1 MRIIKK
7 SKEINSLFNSFKK
20 TGFVPTMGSLHKGH
34 EYLIKKSV
42 KENNVTF
49 VSIFVNPKQFNN
61 KMDLK
66 KYPKNLKEDVKIC
79 RKCKVNYLFLPSF
92 KEVYSWKVQS
102 KKKTPKIKNIMEH
115 KYRKGHFKGVIKVIE
130 RLSNIIPASKMYL
143 GEKDFQQIKVITDY
157 FNINKVKTKIVKCK
171 TVRDKNGL
179 ALSSRNKLLKKEN
192 LKRAVNIV
200 NFIKKIKLKNI
211 HSNLKINIIRNYLKK
226 NDVKFDYVQNINLKQ
241 FNISKNRTI
250 NTRIFFAFYLG
261 TVRLI
266 DNL

>member
-1 MRIIKK
+1 MKILLNKT
-7 SKEINSLFNSFKK
+7 SLTESLRHFSDI
-20 TGFVPTMGSLHKGH
+20 GFVPTMGSIHKGH
-34 EYLIKKSV
+34 LSLISKSNQMCKKTV
-42 KENNVTF
+42 

-130 RLSNIIPASKMYL
+130 KLSNIIPASKMYL

-157 FNINKVKTKIVKCK
+157 FDINKVKTKIVKCK

-192 LKRAVNIV
+192 LKKAVNIV

>member
-1 MRIIKK
+1 M
-7 SKEINSLFNSFKK
+7 N
-20 TGFVPTMGSLHKGH
+20 FV
-34 EYLIKKSV
+34 YL
-42 KENNVTF
+42 
-49 VSIFVNPKQFNN
+49 P
-61 KMDLK
+61 
-66 KYPKNLKEDVKIC
+66 
-79 RKCKVNYLFLPSF
+79 
-92 KEVYSWKVQS
+92 
-102 KKKTPKIKNIMEH
+102 KKKDVYFNKRTLPIKINKNNLILCA
-115 KYRKGHFKGVIKVIE
+115 KYRKGHFEGVLDVME
-130 RLSNIIPASKMYL
+130 RLTKIIKPQKIYM

-157 FNINKVKTKIVKCK
+157 FNLNKVKTKIIKCK

-192 LKRAVNIV
+192 LKKAVNIV